1 MGKGDHVLN
10 AKGKL
15 SHLEWVPY
23 EYENHL
29 AEERRNAG
37 YNINDFIEVIGGFK
51 KDRYVYREIELGTI
65 SPVYTFGHN
74 EGMIRP
80 IVLNACNFLG
90 ISFAELFPREVCLL
104 NNTRN
109 QDDEPFTLSQLDDL
123 LCTEDYS
130 YDEVDTAYDFKKLL
144 DIIAT
149 FDKSGRKARMF
160 YLYAQEYTLRE
171 IGEMFNLSG
180 NRCLQLVNS
189 VFREL
194 RRKQDNNEIDHPW
207 IQYHMTND
215 PSYL

>member
-1 MGKGDHVLN
+1 VGKGDHVLN

-23 EYENHL
+23 EYENYL

-37 YNINDFIEVIGGFK
+37 YNINDFIEVIGGSR
-51 KDRYVYREIELGTI
+51 KDRYVYRAIELGTI
-65 SPVYTFGHN
+65 SPVYSFKPN

-104 NNTRN
+104 NNTFDEDN
-109 QDDEPFTLSQLDDL
+109 EPFTLSQLNDL
-123 LCTEDYS
+123 LCIEDYS
-130 YDEVDTAYDFKKLL
+130 YDEVDTQHDFKKLL

-149 FDKSGRKARMF
+149 FDTSGRKAKIF
-160 YLYAQEYTLRE
+160 YLYTQGYTYKE
-171 IGEMFNLSG
+171 IGKMFNMSA
-180 NRCLQLVNS
+180 NRCLQLHNQ
-189 VFREL
+189 VFCEL
-194 RRKQDNNEIDHPW
+194 RRRQGNKEIDHPW
-207 IQYHMTND
+207 IQYHVTDD